1 MNNHLETLYKIFNV
15 EHFENDADEALQKII
30 KDFSIPEISSTN
42 LMKYILGH
50 IYQNDSINILKNML
64 NVEGDGEYS
73 IDYDLDIAFE
83 DFERGDWSDEGED
96 RDLYE
101 EQYGEEGYNY
111 YNINTKKYLHVF
123 QEIQPFSEGL
133 EFVKST
139 LRE

>member
-1 MNNHLETLYKIFNV
+1 M
-15 EHFENDADEALQKII
+15 
-30 KDFSIPEISSTN
+30 
-42 LMKYILGH
+42 
-50 IYQNDSINILKNML
+50 
-64 NVEGDGEYS
+64 
-73 IDYDLDIAFE
+73 
-83 DFERGDWSDEGED
+83 SDEGED

>member
-1 MNNHLETLYKIFNV
+1 
-15 EHFENDADEALQKII
+15 
-30 KDFSIPEISSTN
+30 
-42 LMKYILGH
+42 MKYILVH